1 MKERR
6 RNKFIS
12 KSLISNFMKHL
23 FIVRH
28 GNYGMRDLTESGIS
42 QIEQIAKDI
51 RRIVGKNYS
60 GYYLLSSTAPRAE
73 QTADIIAKAFGIEQ
87 FDKDIR
93 LWTRDGNDL
102 SLKNL
107 EEIDGM
113 IAPHKE
119 KHDIV
124 TIVTHEEVVLSYPR
138 YCLKQL
144 LNIDKQI
151 GYIDKGK
158 GIHLNLERK
167 TYQFLP
173 VR

>member
-1 MKERR
+1 MKEKR

-12 KSLISNFMKHL
+12 KYLISNFMKHL

-42 QIEQIAKDI
+42 QIKQITKDMRI
-51 RRIVGKNYS
+51 IVGKNYS

-73 QTADIIAKAFGIEQ
+73 QTADIIAKAFGLER
-87 FDKDIR
+87 FDRNNK
-93 LWTRDGNDL
+93 LWTRGGEDL
-102 SLKNL
+102 SLENL

-113 IAPHKE
+113 IAPHQE

-124 TIVTHEEVVLSYPR
+124 TIVTHEEVVLSYPE

-144 LNIDKQI
+144 LSKDDKI
-151 GYIDKGK
+151 GYIDKGE

-167 TYQFLP
+167 TFQFLP
-173 VR
+173 IR